1 MLRSEPVDCPITPP
15 KRTVLGRYF
24 LLAVAAHLALVATF
38 WALQRLVTTET
49 SEQNVI
55 EVELIAFSPE
65 PPQALERALEVAE
78 PEPTSSAEI
87 VPVPMSEPVPEPEP
101 EPAPEPKI
109 RLDQTFESD
118 IKTTIAGQQ
127 TGAPLAEPTAETVVE
142 KVAELNPEPKPE
154 PEPAPEPVAVPKSQA
169 VKPKP
174 TKPVAATPAVSK
186 VPPPR
191 ESSVATRATTPAV
204 YDAAYLKNPAP
215 RYPMSAIREKAE
227 GTVVVRA
234 EILANGQSGRV
245 ELQTS
250 SGFDS
255 LDNAAM
261 STIKKWRFKPAMVDG
276 QPTNQWVTIPI
287 TFRLTTR

>member
-1 MLRSEPVDCPITPP
+1 
-15 KRTVLGRYF
+15 
-24 LLAVAAHLALVATF
+24 
-38 WALQRLVTTET
+38 
-49 SEQNVI
+49 
-55 EVELIAFSPE
+55 
-65 PPQALERALEVAE
+65 
-78 PEPTSSAEI
+78 
-87 VPVPMSEPVPEPEP
+87 
-101 EPAPEPKI
+101 
-109 RLDQTFESD
+109 
-118 IKTTIAGQQ
+118 
-127 TGAPLAEPTAETVVE
+127 
-142 KVAELNPEPKPE
+142 
-154 PEPAPEPVAVPKSQA
+154 

-186 VPPPR
+186 VAPPR

-204 YDAAYLKNPAP
+204 FDAAYLNNPAP
-215 RYPMSAIREKAE
+215 RYPVSAFREKAE

-276 QPTNQWVTIPI
+276 QPINQWVTIPI
-287 TFRLTTR
+287 TFRLTKR

>member
-1 MLRSEPVDCPITPP
+1 MLVPGPEIASVQSFEPDI
-15 KRTVLGRYF
+15 KAETVPEQT
-24 LLAVAAHLALVATF
+24 LA
-38 WALQRLVTTET
+38 
-49 SEQNVI
+49 
-55 EVELIAFSPE
+55 P
-65 PPQALERALEVAE
+65 E
-78 PEPTSSAEI
+78 PEPEQ
-87 VPVPMSEPVPEPEP
+87 VPEPEP
-101 EPAPEPKI
+101 A
-109 RLDQTFESD
+109 T
-118 IKTTIAGQQ
+118 
-127 TGAPLAEPTAETVVE
+127 
-142 KVAELNPEPKPE
+142 
-154 PEPAPEPVAVPKSQA
+154 VAVPKPPA
-169 VKPKP
+169 VKPKA
-174 TKPVAATPAVSK
+174 TKPVAKTPTARK
-186 VPPPR
+186 VAPPR
-191 ESSVATRATTPAV
+191 ESDVSTRATTPAV

-227 GTVVVRA
+227 GTVIVRT